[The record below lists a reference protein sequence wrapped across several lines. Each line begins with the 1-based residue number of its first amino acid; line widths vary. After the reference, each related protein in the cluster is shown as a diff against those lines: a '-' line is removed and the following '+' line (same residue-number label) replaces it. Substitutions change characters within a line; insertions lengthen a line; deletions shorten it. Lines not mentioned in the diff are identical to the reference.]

1 MAAFISD
8 RAYDGVLALSVADAA
23 RAIGVSRATLYLLFA
38 QHEIQSV
45 KIGKRR
51 LVERAELE
59 RFLADHRVRRDMAD
73 AAEEP
78 APPTA
83 DADQGQRARAPTPQL
98 HRQSA
103 VKGTVARRPRACRPN
118 PRPESG

>member
-1 MAAFISD
+1 MAEFISD
-8 RAYDGVLALSVADAA
+8 SPYDGVLALSVAEAA

-38 QHEIQSV
+38 QHEIRSV

-59 RFLADHRVRRDMAD
+59 RFLADHRVRLDMAD

-83 DADQGQRARAPTPQL
+83 DADQGQGARAPARQL
-98 HRQSA
+98 HRQ
-103 VKGTVARRPRACRPN
+103 VARRPRACRPN